1 MASARR
7 AARLLIDDGSLSHR
21 RTVADHLVKGV

>member
-7 AARLLIDDGSLSHR
+7 AARLLMEEGQLSQR
-21 RTVADHLVKGV
+21 WTVAG